1 MQHKPIEAVWEHRG
15 MVFSGGPV
23 DGPKAG
29 VDGEGGEGPS
39 PVDLALVS
47 LATCSGSDVVLVVQ
61 KKRIDMKQ
69 FRIEVEAERRDE
81 APKRFTKIK
90 LIYHVTAP
98 GASEEAFRQA
108 IDLSLEKYCSV
119 SHSLNPDIPITYELR
134 LQA

>member
-29 VDGEGGEGPS
+29 IDGDGVEGPS
-39 PVDLALVS
+39 PVDTALVA
-47 LATCSGSDVVLVVQ
+47 LATCSGSDVVLVAQ
-61 KKRIDMKQ
+61 KKRIDLKE
-69 FRIEVEAERRDE
+69 FRIEVNAERRDE
-81 APKRFTKIK
+81 YPRRITKVA
-90 LIYHVTAP
+90 LVYHVTAP
-98 GASEEAFRQA
+98 GATEQAIRQA

-119 SHSLNPDIPITYELR
+119 SHSLSPDIPITYELR